1 MRRVAIFVIALGIL
15 FLCSG
20 NSLSAASDAE
30 AIQATA
36 PPKVNVSAGKN
47 SGMLSDTVFTAIDLA
62 NVTISPVVTN
72 RVSAELMP
80 GVEPSPFELGRD
92 PISSGYFFQIM
103 TLNSQTGAQMG
114 QRLQANLPVLNTP
127 VDAVWVHNFGASGVR
142 GIEPSPW
149 IVFSNYKLY
158 TFPLTHQ
165 PDGTPVMGIPVTYSP
180 VVDPGVYGNAVCAA
194 ELPGSEF
201 SDGKARMF
209 IGSDMGYIVVLA
221 YAIGASVVVDDIL
234 PLTSGPISDLEPIPQ
249 YLYIAMGALTD
260 TVILGFRY
268 IPGTAKGST
277 RSGSIVPI
285 FSLMDSRPVSPTH
298 FDTFGPHNT
307 PLTDGKE
314 RVHFVLA
321 NGTSDLALFYI
332 FATQSGHTTPPLTLD
347 SHSAGIRSVVSGS
360 LLMLPTDELSVQYD
374 PDYSQDSGFSGC
386 DVNITDTTSDICG
399 YVCGDANN
407 DGLINIRDITF
418 VINFLYKG
426 GIAPNPLQA
435 GDANGNGIINIQ
447 DITYLINYLYKSGPK
462 PICP

>member
-1 MRRVAIFVIALGIL
+1 MRRLAITVIALGIL

-30 AIQATA
+30 AVLPVE
-36 PPKVNVSAGKN
+36 PPRVDVNPGEN
-47 SGMLSDTVFTAIDLA
+47 SGMLFDTVFKAIDLA
-62 NVTISPVVTN
+62 NVTISPFVTD
-72 RVSAELMP
+72 RLSAELMP
-80 GVEPSPFELGRD
+80 GVEPSPWYIGRD
-92 PISSGYFFQIM
+92 LISLRYFFQIM
-103 TLNSQTGAQMG
+103 TLNGQTGAQMG
-114 QRLQANLPVLNTP
+114 QRLQANLSGPDIPADVMW
-127 VDAVWVHNFGASGVR
+127 ARNFGASGVR
-142 GIEPSPW
+142 GIEPVPW
-149 IVFSNYKLY
+149 IVFCNYKLY

-165 PDGTPVMGIPVTYSP
+165 PDGTPVMGTPVTYSP

-194 ELPGSEF
+194 ELPGSQF
-201 SDGKARMF
+201 TDGKARLF

-221 YAIGASVVVDDIL
+221 CTYAAGVIVDAIL
-234 PLTSGPISDLEPIPQ
+234 PLTSGPITDLEPIPQ
-249 YLYIAMGALTD
+249 YTYIAMGALTD
-260 TVILGFRY
+260 TVIVGFRY
-268 IPGTAKGST
+268 LSGTAKGLT
-277 RSGSIVPI
+277 TSGSIVPI

-298 FDTFGPHNT
+298 FDTFGPHDA
-307 PLTDGKE
+307 PLTDAKA
-314 RVHFVLA
+314 RVHFVIA

-347 SHSAGIRSVVSGS
+347 SHSAGIRSVVAGS
-360 LLMLPTDELSVQYD
+360 LLMLPTDELSVQFD

-399 YVCGDANN
+399 YVCGDANS

-435 GDANGNGIINIQ
+435 GDANGIINIQ